1 MEWRRPH
8 PLTVI
13 QTESAAR
20 NQVMDLRGRDQFRGF
35 AIELAEL
42 AHTGVVS
49 LFGARADGQELEV
62 IGERF

>member
-1 MEWRRPH
+1 
-8 PLTVI
+8 
-13 QTESAAR
+13 
-20 NQVMDLRGRDQFRGF
+20 MDLRGRDQFRGF